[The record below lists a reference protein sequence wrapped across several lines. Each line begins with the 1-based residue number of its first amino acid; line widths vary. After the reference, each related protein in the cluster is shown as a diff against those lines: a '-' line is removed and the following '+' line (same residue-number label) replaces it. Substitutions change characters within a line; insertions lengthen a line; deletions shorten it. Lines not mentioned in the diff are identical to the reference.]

1 MVLVGDVDTK
11 TFDVFKQSLG
21 DLKRSS
27 LFYLTY
33 TDPGKGHCSN
43 HFITFQIIK
52 NKEVLL
58 SKFLIFYFD
67 IINYFWQDSHGIK
80 WQQIISLNHFEN
92 VVSNPIKMDPANG
105 IIIEEYDFQGM
116 MVFGQATNWAP
127 FRVSYCLNFI
137 I

>member
-11 TFDVFKQSLG
+11 TFDLFKQSLG

-27 LFYLTY
+27 LFYVAY
-33 TDPGKGHCSN
+33 TDPGKRHCSN
-43 HFITFQIIK
+43 HFTSCQMH
-52 NKEVLL
+52 L
-58 SKFLIFYFD
+58 KFLMVYFD

-92 VVSNPIKMDPANG
+92 VVSNPIKIDPVNG
-105 IIIEEYDFQGM
+105 IIIEEYDFQGL

-127 FRVSYCLNFI
+127 FRVSYYPIFI
-137 I
+137 IWP

>member
-27 LFYLTY
+27 LFYLAY
-33 TDPGKGHCSN
+33 TDPGMRHWSN
-43 HFITFQIIK
+43 YFITCQMYYI
-52 NKEVLL
+52 VLP
-58 SKFLIFYFD
+58 KFIMVYFA
-67 IINYFWQDSHGIK
+67 IINSFWQDSHGIK